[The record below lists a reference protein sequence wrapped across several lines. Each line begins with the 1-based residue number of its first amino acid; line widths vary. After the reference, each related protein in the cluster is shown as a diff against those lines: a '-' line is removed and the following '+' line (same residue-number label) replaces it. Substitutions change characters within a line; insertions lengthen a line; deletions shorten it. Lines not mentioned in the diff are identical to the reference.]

1 MQAQSSTTPRRV
13 VNLSDLQ
20 LVTTELQELRRKAG
34 LQRDQH
40 AHIAQDWAHLE
51 YQRWAGYADALPTA
65 LLDLAGL
72 ASRRW
77 DAAASRRG
85 SSHVPPPRAGGC
97 STTRIPATLW
107 SWLTTWAPSLRGSA
121 PERIGGRPG
130 PAREP
135 RIKTRRRR
143 SQQAMGG

>member
-1 MQAQSSTTPRRV
+1 V

-51 YQRWAGYADALPTA
+51 YQRWAGYADALQTA
-65 LLDLAGL
+65 LLDLAEL

-77 DAAASRRG
+77 YAATANQPLLSNQYEE
-85 SSHVPPPRAGGC
+85 VA
-97 STTRIPATLW
+97 
-107 SWLTTWAPSLRGSA
+107 
-121 PERIGGRPG
+121 
-130 PAREP
+130 
-135 RIKTRRRR
+135 
-143 SQQAMGG
+143 